1 MGRRKAR
8 QPVIWALARSV
19 AVVVLRTRSKCFTV
33 LPVTVATEAPS
44 MAPTPN
50 ETASS
55 DMCVKLLEVS
65 FWCGFFG
72 APAAILGSWL
82 PLGVSAACFCAAFW
96 IAGRDESRAQRKL
109 NEKYAELEAK
119 RHPLSRIVAAERE
132 VLARQGTAS

>member
-1 MGRRKAR
+1 MDRRKAR

-19 AVVVLRTRSKCFTV
+19 AVVALRTRSKCFTV

-44 MAPTPN
+44 VAPMPN

-55 DMCVKLLEVS
+55 DMCVKLLGVS

-72 APAAILGSWL
+72 APAAVVGWWF
-82 PLGVSAACFCAAFW
+82 PLGVSAVCFCAAVW
-96 IAGRDESRAQRKL
+96 IVCLDASRAQREL
-109 NEKYAELEAK
+109 DEKYAEIEAK

-132 VLARQGTAS
+132 VLARQGAAP